1 MILQKKDF
9 LFPKINWAEKT
20 NNIIEIVSK
29 LNLRYED
36 VVFIDD
42 NPLELAKV
50 KKNIKKINIFS
61 SEDTDLLIKNI
72 DKNERFKKL
81 IVLKEDKIKH
91 SQYKLQSKF
100 SEHLEKRV
108 V

>member
-50 KKNIKKINIFS
+50 KKYKKINIFS
-61 SEDTDLLIKNI
+61 SEDTDLLIKI
-72 DKNERFKKL
+72 L
-81 IVLKEDKIKH
+81 IK
-91 SQYKLQSKF
+91 
-100 SEHLEKRV
+100 
-108 V
+108 